1 MIKITIISKSE
12 EDCKNIR
19 AVLEKQDD
27 LQIVGVGKDGYDA
40 LRAAVTLQP
49 DIIIMDFSMKDNEGL
64 ELAPVIKRN
73 SPKTALIV
81 LCSRNEQNAVT
92 KALRAGI
99 SGYLLREDGFTYLA
113 ESVRSV
119 FYGGLYISKS
129 AKKHTLDYLSTPMDV
144 LPPDSEI
151 PPHSFTLTELGIF
164 YGITRGDSD
173 REIAK
178 NLNMSIGSLR
188 NCVNH
193 VKRKTGLRNRT
204 QISLYA
210 LFTGKLNIGQ
220 VKDTFL

>member
-1 MIKITIISKSE
+1 MINISIISRHEGDYKSISTALESE
-12 EDCKNIR
+12 ED
-19 AVLEKQDD
+19 LH
-27 LQIVGVGKDGYDA
+27 IVSVGKDGYDA
-40 LRAAVTLQP
+40 IKAADSFHP
-49 DIIIMDFSMKDNEGL
+49 DVCIMDFSMKDNEGL
-64 ELAPVIKRN
+64 SLAPIIKRR

-81 LCSRNEQNAVT
+81 LCSRNEQSAVA

-99 SGYLLREDGFTYLA
+99 SGYLLREDGFAYLA

-129 AKKHTLDYLSTPMDV
+129 AKKHTIDCLSTPIEV
-144 LPPDSEI
+144 LSPDSEL

-164 YGITRGDSD
+164 YGITRGETD

-188 NCVNH
+188 NCVNQ
-193 VKRKTGLRNRT
+193 VKKKTGLRNRT

-220 VKDTFL
+220 LKDTFL